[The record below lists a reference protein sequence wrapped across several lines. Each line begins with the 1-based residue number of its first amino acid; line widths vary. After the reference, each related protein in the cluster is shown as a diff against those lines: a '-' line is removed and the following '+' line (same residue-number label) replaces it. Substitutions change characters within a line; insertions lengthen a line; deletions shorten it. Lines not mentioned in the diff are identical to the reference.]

1 MNIDIDTTF
10 KVILVLLAI
19 GIITSVSVAIK
30 SITSAKKLAFYRK
43 RQDLAEHGWRM
54 IIFSLVLAAA
64 GFLFYQFGEPIAY
77 RYFPPSATI
86 TRTPTITT
94 TPTITLTL
102 MNTLTPTITP
112 TLEQTYTPELPLIVR
127 ETYQTPVDPEGDS
140 IFSPVTFSTEIDEGW
155 LINTTDTFS
164 LPITELYAGYQY
176 DGMMPGLL
184 WTAVWLHEG
193 EIVCY
198 ESQVWENLTG
208 GYWFSDYCNKK
219 ITPEMWQPGNWEVQ
233 IFIGQ
238 TWKTSGRFMIL
249 SNEPTGSP
257 SNAITASPSLTPEVS
272 KVTSTP
278 AVSVIMP

>member
-19 GIITSVSVAIK
+19 GIVTSISIALK
-30 SITSAKKLAFYRK
+30 SISSAKKLEFYRK
-43 RQDLAEHGWRM
+43 RQDLAEHGWRL
-54 IIFSLVLAAA
+54 IFFSLLLAVA
-64 GFLFYQFGEPIAY
+64 GFLFYKFGEPIAY

-94 TPTITLTL
+94 TPTITQTL
-102 MNTLTPTITP
+102 ANTLTPTITL
-112 TLEQTYTPELPLIVR
+112 TLAQTYTPELPLMVR
-127 ETYQTPVDPEGDS
+127 ETHQTPVEPEGSS
-140 IFSPVTFSTEIDEGW
+140 IFSPVTFSTEVDKGW
-155 LINTTDTFS
+155 LINTTDSFT
-164 LPITELYAGYQY
+164 LPITELFAGYQY

-198 ESQVWENLTG
+198 ESQVWGNETG

-219 ITPEMWQPGNWEVQ
+219 ITPDMWAPGNWEVQ

-238 TWKTSGRFMIL
+238 TWKTSGRFMIM
-249 SNEPTGSP
+249 SNEPTVDP
-257 SNAITASPSLTPEVS
+257 SASVTASPTLTPDLPLS
-272 KVTSTP
+272 TSTP
-278 AVSVIMP
+278 AVPVIMP